1 MGTMIHSSMLQPG
14 VDTHPMSSS
23 VDHNSPAVAA
33 VAVAAAVAPL
43 HRSQVQAWRLLAKVT
58 GTGLHAS

>member
-1 MGTMIHSSMLQPG
+1 MLQPG

-33 VAVAAAVAPL
+33 VAVAAAAAVAPL